1 MFSPSNYLL
10 SPSYKERAAF
20 WGHHQIGKTYVPG
33 GSHAEEFFLVLFLD
47 PPLQNRRFQSKINKE
62 WENVLHDFRE
72 VILDFCEKLFTFCLQ

>member
-33 GSHAEEFFLVLFLD
+33 GSYPEEFFLKSCF
-47 PPLQNRRFQSKINKE
+47 
-62 WENVLHDFRE
+62 
-72 VILDFCEKLFTFCLQ
+72 